1 MTLNYV
7 KIVKMYHLFR
17 NSVRHG
23 DAVMVMEVIY
33 RDILPIFHVCG
44 MHHYFEIMDNFYGT
58 LPAYKLLIERI
69 KTINRWLIGRSIQ

>member
-33 RDILPIFHVCG
+33 RDILPIFHACG
-44 MHHYFEIMDNFYGT
+44 KHHYFEIVLSM
-58 LPAYKLLIERI
+58 
-69 KTINRWLIGRSIQ
+69 SIDHQVRFGVSESF